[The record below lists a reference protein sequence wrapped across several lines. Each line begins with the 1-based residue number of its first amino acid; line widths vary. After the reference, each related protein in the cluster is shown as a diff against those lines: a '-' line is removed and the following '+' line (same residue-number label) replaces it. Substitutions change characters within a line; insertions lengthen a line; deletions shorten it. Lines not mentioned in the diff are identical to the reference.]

1 MAGAALLVLA
11 VFAIVAVLL
20 APDRPDDDEPSVQ
33 IPAPRAEDQTNPVD
47 LPNAANEKENA

>member
-20 APDRPDDDEPSVQ
+20 APDRQDDDHEIG
-33 IPAPRAEDQTNPVD
+33 IPAPRAEDETTRPG
-47 LPNAANEKENA
+47 AAKERETA

>member
-20 APDRPDDDEPSVQ
+20 APDREDDEPSVK
-33 IPAPRAEDQTNPVD
+33 IPAPRAEDQND
-47 LPNAANEKENA
+47 LPVAANEKEHA